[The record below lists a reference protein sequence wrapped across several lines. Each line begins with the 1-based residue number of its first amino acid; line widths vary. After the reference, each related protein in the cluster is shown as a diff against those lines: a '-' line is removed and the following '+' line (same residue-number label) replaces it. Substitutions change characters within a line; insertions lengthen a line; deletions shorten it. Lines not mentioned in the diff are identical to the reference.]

1 MAKNPNLNT
10 KTAKITVFQPK
21 TQDLTYK
28 RAKNPNPNTK
38 TAKNTVFQSKTQ
50 DLTY

>member
-10 KTAKITVFQPK
+10 KTAKITVFLPK

-38 TAKNTVFQSKTQ
+38 TAKNTVF
-50 DLTY
+50 